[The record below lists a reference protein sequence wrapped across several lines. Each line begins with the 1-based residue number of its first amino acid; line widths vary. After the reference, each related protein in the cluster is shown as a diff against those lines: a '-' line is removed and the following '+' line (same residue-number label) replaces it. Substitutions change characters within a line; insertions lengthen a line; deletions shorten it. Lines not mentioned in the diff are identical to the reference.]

1 MQSSRLLL
9 LVLFLLAWS
18 ALLKVVV
25 AKEPWS
31 DPRLPVQKGLAW
43 WLDASHP
50 SKEAPPTSVPSQPL
64 DRWWDGSGNRRDLHV
79 PSASSQ
85 PIWYRTGDT
94 AIVRMDGIDDVMRG
108 VQSPGDLAEFEL
120 WVVAVPR
127 ANPGIFRGLLAFNGR
142 DQKDYESGFNLDL
155 GPTATAEWTTLNLEA
170 RGAGG
175 ATNLLSQPR
184 PWRKPARIYVQA
196 TTDQFSVKIDG
207 EQNGVRKRKEPKMA
221 WDELT
226 LGARFYNNQQGP
238 QQIAG
243 PGAWDIAELLL
254 YDRPLVEDER
264 IQVET
269 YLSEKYAG
277 LAATLPASTE
287 ASDPWPHVD
296 DPPAVQM
303 LVPGFDA
310 IPLPIDLP
318 NINNL
323 LYRHDE
329 VLVAMGYNGNVWLL
343 KDTDGDGIEDHAK
356 LFWDA
361 GNQLRGPIGMDW
373 TPPGYPHGQ
382 GAVIASKGQ
391 VTLVF
396 DRDGDDVADGTQVL
410 AGGWPEIAQ
419 SVDTLGIA
427 FHPKDHS
434 LWFGRGTGDYTQ
446 AYRIDGNGKA
456 AYHLKEETGTIQRLS
471 ADLKE
476 RKIVA
481 TGIRFPVALRF
492 NAQGDLFA
500 TEQEGATWLS
510 NGNPWDELL
519 HIQTGRHYG
528 FPPYH
533 PVHLPNVQDEP
544 SVYDYQPQHQ
554 STCGLAFNETG
565 FQNSVSFGPEH
576 WRGDAFVCG
585 YSRGKLYRTALAKT
599 PWGYVAGNQLIG
611 CLQQLTVDAAVGPDG
626 SLTVACHSGGP
637 DWGSGPQGKGTLYR
651 IVYRDH
657 QTPQPVHIW
666 ADGPR
671 RLQVGFDR
679 PVPLEWGKQLLER
692 AVVERGPFVYPGD
705 RFESLWPGYGVV
717 QMQRQS
723 KRQRIPIHTAQ
734 WSPDGRTL
742 SLETD
747 AIDVAESFALTIPSL
762 LPENQGAIPVAK
774 DSESD
779 AKVPVSIHP
788 ETIRPIPDTE
798 LGFDLHGVE
807 STWQPMTGPA
817 LRAILPHPDPIVARK
832 LSGNS
837 DPQTMLLKSID
848 APGTLTY
855 AMRLDTDHLVF
866 PHVQPNSTL
875 DFAYPEATVELV
887 AEGNAPFQVRF
898 SEPIDSSGKDSSDE
912 SPWIDA
918 IEEQGRWKWSH
929 QAASKANRTGKFLP
943 GTIGPAVDVRIQ
955 TGTNLKRPL
964 QWSIGWRRMDK
975 PDASP
980 LPRPLPVHRFWL
992 PWAIAADSPVP
1003 SKGSLPG
1010 QLAEGD
1016 WGKGRQIFYSST
1028 AGCSRCHAI
1037 HGTGPRIGPDL
1048 TNLIHRDYDSVYRD
1062 IAHPNAAINPDHLS
1076 YNLLTT
1082 DGQLMVGTLEKTSIG
1097 FRIVDAK
1104 GMMQEVSGDDVQMLK
1119 VADKSLMPEG
1129 IPELLGP
1136 DSMKHLMAFLLKPP
1150 PAMPIPEGMPGA
1162 PPLRSRS
1169 EVELALQGS
1178 SLSSDPLRPIRLLLV
1193 AGPKDHGPGE
1203 HDYPAW
1209 QKMWSQ
1215 LMSAAPQV
1223 ELQSAWEW
1231 PDSDQ
1236 WTWADAV
1243 VFFHRGN
1250 WDDQRAVDLDQ
1261 FLQRGGGATWIH
1273 WAVDGRQRGQ
1283 EFAQRIGLAGAG
1295 AIAYRHGPLDLI
1307 FPKENDHP
1315 VRRNLDRLSLV
1326 DESYWNLAGDPTQ
1339 ILTLAD
1345 SLEEG
1350 QPRPQVWVSELGK
1363 GRVFVS
1369 IPGHYSWSFDD
1380 PLFRLL
1386 LLRGIAWTAR
1396 ESVDRWNDLVWPG
1409 AAVAPAARSDRSIPI
1424 PSYPTPERAPR
1435 PIR

>member
-1 MQSSRLLL
+1 MQLNRLIITMLLL
-9 LVLFLLAWS
+9 LAWCS
-18 ALLKVVV
+18 MHQRAD
-25 AKEPWS
+25 AREPWS
-31 DPRLPVQKGLAW
+31 DPRLPVENGLAW

-50 SKEAPPTSVPSQPL
+50 AQQVPPTSASGQPL
-64 DRWWDGSGNRRDLHV
+64 SSWWDASGNRRDLHV
-79 PSASSQ
+79 PTASSQ
-85 PIWYRTGDT
+85 PTWHRTGDT

-108 VQSPGDLAEFEL
+108 VQSPGELSEFDLWL
-120 WVVAVPR
+120 VAVPR
-127 ANPGIFRGLLAFNGR
+127 ANPGIFRGLLAFNR
-142 DQKDYESGFNLDL
+142 REQRDYESGFNLDF
-155 GPTATAEWTTLNLEA
+155 GPTATAEWTMLNLEA

-175 ATNLLSQPR
+175 ATNLLTQPR
-184 PWRKPARIYVQA
+184 PWRQPARIHVQA
-196 TTDQFSVKIDG
+196 AADLFTLWVDG
-207 EQNGVRKRKEPKMA
+207 QSNGVRSRKEPRLA
-221 WDELT
+221 WDEVT
-226 LGARFYNNQQGP
+226 LGARYYNNQEGP

-254 YDRPLVEDER
+254 YDRPLSEEER
-264 IQVET
+264 RQVET
-269 YLSEKYAG
+269 YLSDKYAN

-287 ASDPWPHVD
+287 ASDPWPHFD
-296 DPPAVQM
+296 HPPAVQM
-303 LVPGFDA
+303 LVPGFEA
-310 IPLPIDLP
+310 MELPIELP

-323 LYRHDE
+323 IYRHDE
-329 VLVAMGYNGNVWLL
+329 VLVAMGYNGNLWLL
-343 KDTDGDGIEDHAK
+343 KDTDGDGIEDQAK

-361 GNQLRGPIGMDW
+361 GNQLRGPIGMAW

-391 VTLVF
+391 ITLVF
-396 DRDGDDVADGTQVL
+396 DRDGDDIADGTQVL

-419 SVDTLGIA
+419 SVDTLGVA

-446 AYRIDGNGKA
+446 AYRIDGSGKA
-456 AYHLKEETGTIQRLS
+456 TYQLEEETGTIQRLS

-476 RKIVA
+476 RTTVA

-492 NAQGDLFA
+492 NSLGDLFA
-500 TEQEGATWLS
+500 TEQEGATWLA

-528 FPPYH
+528 FPPFH

-554 STCGLAFNETG
+554 STCGLVFNETA
-565 FQNSVSFGPEH
+565 FQNSLCFGPEP
-576 WRGDAFVCG
+576 WRGNAFVCG

-599 PWGYVAGNQLIG
+599 AWGYVAGNQLIG

-626 SLTVACHSGGP
+626 SMTVACHSGGP

-651 IVYRDH
+651 IVYRNR

-679 PVPLEWGKQLLER
+679 PVPLELGKQMLER
-692 AVVERGPFVYPGD
+692 AVLQRGPFVYPGD
-705 RFESLWPGYGVV
+705 RFERLWPGYGIV

-723 KRQRIPIHTAQ
+723 KRQTIAIHTAQ
-734 WSPDGRTL
+734 WTPDGRTL

-747 AIDVAESFALTIPSL
+747 PIDMAESFALTIPSL
-762 LPENQGAIPVAK
+762 LPESHL
-774 DSESD
+774 DED
-779 AKVPVSIHP
+779 ADTHSSAWNLPA
-788 ETIRPIPDTE
+788 TIRPVPETE

-807 STWQPMTGPA
+807 ATWQSTTGTA
-817 LRAILPHPDPIVARK
+817 LRAILPHPDPLVARK

-837 DPQTMLLKSID
+837 DSQTKLLD
-848 APGTLTY
+848 AIEFPGTMTY

-866 PHVQPNSTL
+866 PHVQADSTL
-875 DFAYPEATVELV
+875 DFAYPEATVELC
-887 AEGNAPFQVRF
+887 AESNAPFQVRF
-898 SEPIDSSGKDSSDE
+898 SQRFDSSGEETSEHATWKDAMED
-912 SPWIDA
+912 
-918 IEEQGRWKWSH
+918 QGRWKWSH
-929 QAASKANRTGKFLP
+929 QTVSKTSRTGKTLP
-943 GTIGPAVDVRIQ
+943 GTIGPAVEVRIR
-955 TGTNLKRPL
+955 TGQKNPL
-964 QWSIGWRRMDK
+964 EWSIGWRRKDK
-975 PDASP
+975 PDASA

-992 PWAIAADSPVP
+992 PWAIATDSPLP
-1003 SKGSLPG
+1003 SKASRSDK
-1010 QLAEGD
+1010 LASGD
-1016 WGKGRQIFYSST
+1016 WGKGRQIFFSST

-1076 YNLLTT
+1076 YNLLTA
-1082 DGQLMVGTLEKTSIG
+1082 DGQLLVGTLEKSTTG
-1097 FRIVDAK
+1097 FRIWDAK
-1104 GMMQEVSGDDVQMLK
+1104 GTLQEVASDDVQTLK

-1129 IPELLGP
+1129 IPELLGE
-1136 DSMKHLMAFLLKPP
+1136 DAMNHLMAFLLQPP
-1150 PAMPIPEGMPGA
+1150 PSMPIPEGMPGA
-1162 PPLRSRS
+1162 PPVRSRS
-1169 EVELALQGS
+1169 EVEQALQGGAVP
-1178 SLSSDPLRPIRLLLV
+1178 SDPLRTIRLLLV

-1236 WTWADAV
+1236 WAWADAV
-1243 VFFHRGN
+1243 VFFQRGN
-1250 WDDQRAVDLDQ
+1250 WDDQRASDLDR

-1273 WAVDGRQRGQ
+1273 WAVDGRQQGEQ
-1283 EFAQRIGLAGAG
+1283 FAQRIGLAGAG
-1295 AIAYRHGPLDLI
+1295 AIAYRHGPLDLV
-1307 FPKENDHP
+1307 FPKESDHP
-1315 VRRNLDRLSLV
+1315 IRRNMERLSLV
-1326 DESYWNLAGDPTQ
+1326 DESYWNLAGDPNQ

-1345 SLEEG
+1345 SMEEG
-1350 QPRPQVWVSELGK
+1350 QLRPQVWVSERGE

-1386 LLRGIAWTAR
+1386 LLRGIAWTAK

-1409 AAVAPAARSDRSIPI
+1409 ASVAPANALESSLPMK
-1424 PSYPTPERAPR
+1424 SYPTPERAPPPTR
-1435 PIR
+1435 

>member
-1 MQSSRLLL
+1 MHQTIG
-9 LVLFLLAWS
+9 
-18 ALLKVVV
+18 

-31 DPRLPVQKGLAW
+31 DPRLPVENGLAW

-50 SKEAPPTSVPSQPL
+50 TQEVPPTSASSQPL
-64 DRWWDGSGNRRDLHV
+64 SRWWDASGNRRDLHV
-79 PSASSQ
+79 PSSASQ
-85 PIWYRTGDT
+85 PTWHRTGDT

-108 VQSPGDLAEFEL
+108 VQSPGELSEFEL
-120 WVVAVPR
+120 WVVAIPR
-127 ANPGIFRGLLAFNGR
+127 SNPGIFRGLLAFNER
-142 DQKDYESGFNLDL
+142 EKRDYESGFNLDL
-155 GPTATAEWTTLNLEA
+155 GPTATAEWTMLNLEA

-175 ATNLLSQPR
+175 ATNLLTQPR
-184 PWRKPARIYVQA
+184 PWRKPARIHVQA
-196 TTDQFSVKIDG
+196 LSDLFTLRIDG
-207 EQNGVRKRKEPKMA
+207 QANGVRARKEPKLA

-226 LGARFYNNQQGP
+226 LGARFYNNQEGH

-254 YDRPLVEDER
+254 YDRPLSEEERLRVEG
-264 IQVET
+264 
-269 YLSEKYAG
+269 YLNDKYAN
-277 LAATLPASTE
+277 LAAALPASTE
-287 ASDPWPHVD
+287 ASDPWPRFDH
-296 DPPAVQM
+296 PPAVQM

-310 IPLPIDLP
+310 IPLPIELP

-343 KDTDGDGIEDHAK
+343 KDSDGDGIEDQAQ

-396 DRDGDDVADGTQVL
+396 DRDGDDIADGTKVL
-410 AGGWPEIAQ
+410 AGGWPEITQ
-419 SVDTLGIA
+419 SVDTLGVA

-456 AYHLKEETGTIQRLS
+456 AYHLEEETGTIQRLS

-476 RKIVA
+476 RTTVA

-492 NAQGDLFA
+492 NGLGDLFA

-554 STCGLAFNETG
+554 STCGLAFNEPR
-565 FQNSVSFGPEH
+565 FQNSLSFGPEH

-599 PWGYVAGNQLIG
+599 AWGYVAGNHLIG

-651 IVYRDH
+651 IVYRDR

-679 PVPLEWGKQLLER
+679 PVPLELGRQMLER
-692 AVVERGPFVYPGD
+692 SVLQRGPFVHPGD

-723 KRQRIPIHTAQ
+723 KRQTIPIHTAQ
-734 WSPDGRTL
+734 WTPDGRTL

-747 AIDVAESFALTIPSL
+747 AIDMAESFALTIPSL
-762 LPENQGAIPVAK
+762 LPESQV
-774 DSESD
+774 DMD
-779 AKVPVSIHP
+779 ANADASASIHP
-788 ETIRPIPDTE
+788 KTLTSVPETE

-807 STWQPMTGPA
+807 ATWQPISGTA
-817 LRAILPHPDPIVARK
+817 RRAILPHPDPIVARK

-837 DPQTMLLKSID
+837 DSQTKLLD
-848 APGTLTY
+848 AIEFPGTLNY
-855 AMRLDTDHLVF
+855 LMRLDTDHLIF

-875 DFAYPEATVELV
+875 DFVYPEATVELC
-887 AEGNAPFQVRF
+887 AESNAPFQVRF
-898 SEPIDSSGKDSSDE
+898 SERFDSSDKASAE
-912 SPWIDA
+912 GALWIDA
-918 IEEQGRWKWSH
+918 VEEQGRWRWSH
-929 QAASKANRTGKFLP
+929 PASSKTSRTGKLLP
-943 GTIGPAVDVRIQ
+943 GTIGPTLEVRIQ
-955 TGTNLKRPL
+955 TGQKRPL
-964 QWSIGWRRMDK
+964 EWSIGWRRKDK
-975 PDASP
+975 PDTSA
-980 LPRPLPVHRFWL
+980 LPRPLPVHRFWV
-992 PWAIAADSPVP
+992 PWAVAADSPLP
-1003 SKGSLPG
+1003 SKAPLPD
-1010 QLAEGD
+1010 QLAAGD
-1016 WGKGRQIFYSST
+1016 WGKGRRIFFSST

-1062 IAHPNAAINPDHLS
+1062 IAHPNAAINPDHLR
-1076 YNLLTT
+1076 YNLLTA
-1082 DGQLMVGTLEKTSIG
+1082 DGQLLVGTLEKTTTG
-1097 FRIVDAK
+1097 FRIWDAK
-1104 GMMQEVSGDDVQMLK
+1104 GTMQEVASDDVQTLK

-1129 IPELLGP
+1129 ISELLGEEE
-1136 DSMKHLMAFLLKPP
+1136 MKHLMAFLLKPP
-1150 PAMPIPEGMPGA
+1150 PGMPIPEGMPGA
-1162 PPLRSRS
+1162 PPIRSRT
-1169 EVELALQGS
+1169 EVERALQGS
-1178 SLSSDPLRPIRLLLV
+1178 FAPSDPLRPIRLLLV

-1236 WTWADAV
+1236 WAWADAV
-1243 VFFHRGN
+1243 VFFQRGN
-1250 WDDQRAVDLDQ
+1250 WDDQRVSQLDQ
-1261 FLQRGGGATWIH
+1261 LLDRGGGVTMIH
-1273 WAVDGRQRGQ
+1273 WAVDGRQRGF
-1283 EFAQRIGLAGAG
+1283 ELSERIGLAKAG
-1295 AIAYRHGPLDLI
+1295 TIAYRHGPLDLV
-1307 FPKENDHP
+1307 FPNDNDHP
-1315 VRRNLDRLSLV
+1315 IRRNLERMSLV
-1326 DESYWNLAGDPTQ
+1326 DESYWNLAGDPNQ

-1345 SLEEG
+1345 SLEGG
-1350 QPRPQVWVSELGK
+1350 QLRPQVWVRELGK

-1409 AAVAPAARSDRSIPI
+1409 AAVAPATTGQS
-1424 PSYPTPERAPR
+1424 PTALSNRPAEIAPL
-1435 PIR
+1435 PTK

>member
-1 MQSSRLLL
+1 MTEVNMPLNRLKIMVLW
-9 LVLFLLAWS
+9 LVAWC
-18 ALLKVVV
+18 AMPEPVGGR
-25 AKEPWS
+25 EPWS
-31 DPRLPVQKGLAW
+31 DPRLPVEKGLAW

-50 SKEAPPTSVPSQPL
+50 AQEPPPNSDTSQPL
-64 DRWWDGSGNRRDLHV
+64 SRWWDASGNRRDLHV
-79 PSASSQ
+79 PTASSQ
-85 PIWYRTGDT
+85 PTWHRTGDT

-108 VQSPGDLAEFEL
+108 VQSPGELSEFEL

-142 DQKDYESGFNLDL
+142 EQRDYESGFNLDF
-155 GPTATAEWTTLNLEA
+155 GPTATAEWTMLNLEA

-175 ATNLLSQPR
+175 ATNLLTQAR
-184 PWRKPARIYVQA
+184 PWRKPAHIHIQA
-196 TTDQFSVKIDG
+196 VTDRFSLRIDG
-207 EQNGVRKRKEPKMA
+207 EPNGVRSRKEPRLA

-226 LGARFYNNQQGP
+226 LGARYYNNQQGP

-254 YDRPLVEDER
+254 YDRPLLEEER
-264 IQVET
+264 IEVER
-269 YLSEKYAG
+269 YLKDKYAN
-277 LAATLPASTE
+277 LEAMLPASTE
-287 ASDPWPHVD
+287 ASDPWPHFD
-296 DPPAVQM
+296 HPPAVQM
-303 LVPGFDA
+303 LVPGFEA
-310 IPLPIDLP
+310 IPLPIELP
-318 NINNL
+318 NVNNL

-343 KDTDGDGIEDHAK
+343 KDTDGDGIEDQAN

-361 GNQLRGPIGMDW
+361 ENQLRGPIGMDW

-391 VTLVF
+391 ITLVF

-410 AGGWPEIAQ
+410 AGGWPEITQ
-419 SVDTLGIA
+419 SVDTLGVA

-456 AYHLKEETGTIQRLS
+456 AYHLEEETGTIQRLS

-476 RKIVA
+476 RTIVA
-481 TGIRFPVALRF
+481 TGIRFPVAMRF
-492 NAQGDLFA
+492 NALGDLFA

-565 FQNSVSFGPEH
+565 FQNSIAFGPEH

-651 IVYRDH
+651 IVYRDR

-671 RLQVGFDR
+671 RLQIGFDR
-679 PVPLEWGKQLLER
+679 PVPLEWGKQMLEQ
-692 AVVERGPFVYPGD
+692 AVLQRGPFVYPGD

-723 KRQRIPIHTAQ
+723 KRQTLKIHTAQ

-747 AIDVAESFALTIPSL
+747 PIDMAESFALTIPSL
-762 LPENQGAIPVAK
+762 MPESQGDKNADAQASAPVHPATIP
-774 DSESD
+774 S
-779 AKVPVSIHP
+779 VP
-788 ETIRPIPDTE
+788 ETE

-807 STWQPMTGPA
+807 ATWQPLNGTA

-837 DPQTMLLKSID
+837 DPQTKLLD
-848 APGTLTY
+848 AIEFPGTLTY

-866 PHVQPNSTL
+866 PHVQPDSTL

-887 AEGNAPFQVRF
+887 AESNAPFQVRF
-898 SEPIDSSGKDSSDE
+898 SEPIDSSGKVSSE
-912 SPWIDA
+912 EASWIDA
-918 IEEQGRWKWSH
+918 IEQQGRWTWSH
-929 QAASKANRTGKFLP
+929 PARSQTSRTGKTLP
-943 GTIGPAVDVRIQ
+943 GTIGPALDVRIR
-955 TGTNLKRPL
+955 TGQHRPL
-964 QWSIGWRRMDK
+964 AWSIGWQRKDK
-975 PDASP
+975 PDTSA

-992 PWAIAADSPVP
+992 PWAIAANSPSP
-1003 SKGSLPG
+1003 SKAAWSD
-1010 QLAEGD
+1010 QLAAGD
-1016 WGKGRQIFYSST
+1016 WGKGRQVFHSST

-1037 HGTGPRIGPDL
+1037 HGNGPRIGPDL

-1076 YNLLTT
+1076 YNLLTA
-1082 DGQLMVGTLEKTSIG
+1082 DGQLLVGTLEKTSTG
-1097 FRIVDAK
+1097 FRIWDAM
-1104 GMMQEVSGDDVQMLK
+1104 GRMQDVASEDVQTLK

-1129 IPELLGP
+1129 ILELLGE

-1150 PAMPIPEGMPGA
+1150 PSMPIPDGMLGA
-1162 PPLRSRS
+1162 QPIRSRS
-1169 EVELALQGS
+1169 QVEEALQGS
-1178 SLSSDPLRPIRLLLV
+1178 SAPTDPLRPIRLLLV

-1209 QKMWSQ
+1209 QTMWSQ

-1236 WTWADAV
+1236 WAWADAV
-1243 VFFHRGN
+1243 VFFQRGN
-1250 WDDQRAVDLDQ
+1250 WDDQRATDLDR
-1261 FLQRGGGATWIH
+1261 FLQRGGGVTLIH
-1273 WAVDGRQRGQ
+1273 WAVDGRQRGE

-1295 AIAYRHGPLDLI
+1295 AIAYRHGPLELI
-1307 FPKENDHP
+1307 FPKESDHP
-1315 VRRNLDRLSLV
+1315 IRRNLERMNLV
-1326 DESYWNLAGDPTQ
+1326 DESYWNLAGDPNQ
-1339 ILTLAD
+1339 ILRLAD

-1350 QPRPQVWVSELGK
+1350 QLRPQVWVNELDK

-1369 IPGHYSWSFDD
+1369 IPGHYSWSFND

-1386 LLRGIAWTAR
+1386 LLREIG
-1396 ESVDRWNDLVWPG
+1396 
-1409 AAVAPAARSDRSIPI
+1409 
-1424 PSYPTPERAPR
+1424 RAHV
-1435 PIR
+1435 

>member
-1 MQSSRLLL
+1 M
-9 LVLFLLAWS
+9 LVLLAWC
-18 ALLKVVV
+18 AVHENVG

-31 DPRLPVQKGLAW
+31 DPRLPVERGLAW

-50 SKEAPPTSVPSQPL
+50 SQETPPTSASNQPL
-64 DRWWDGSGNRRDLHV
+64 SRWWDASGNRRDLHV

-85 PIWYRTGDT
+85 PNWHRTGDT

-108 VQSPGDLAEFEL
+108 VQSPGELSEFEL

-142 DQKDYESGFNLDL
+142 EQRDYESGFNLDL
-155 GPTATAEWTTLNLEA
+155 GPSATAEWAMLNLEG

-175 ATNLLSQPR
+175 ATNLLTQPR
-184 PWRKPARIYVQA
+184 PWRKPTRIHVQA
-196 TTDQFSVKIDG
+196 ATDRFTLRIDG
-207 EQNGVRKRKEPKMA
+207 EKNGVRGRTEPTLS

-243 PGAWDIAELLL
+243 HGAWDIAELLL
-254 YDRPLVEDER
+254 YDRSLLEEER
-264 IQVET
+264 IQVES
-269 YLSEKYAG
+269 YLSDKYKG
-277 LAATLPASTE
+277 LAATLPSSTE
-287 ASDPWPHVD
+287 ASDPWPRYD
-296 DPPAVQM
+296 QPPAVQM
-303 LVPGFDA
+303 LVPGFEA

-343 KDTDGDGIEDHAK
+343 KDTDGDGIEDQAK

-391 VTLVF
+391 ITLVF
-396 DRDGDDVADGTQVL
+396 DRDGDDIADGTQVL
-410 AGGWPEIAQ
+410 AGGWQEISQ
-419 SVDTLGIA
+419 SVDTLGVA

-456 AYHLKEETGTIQRLS
+456 SYQLGEETGTIQRLS

-476 RKIVA
+476 RTIVA
-481 TGIRFPVALRF
+481 TGIRFPVSLRF
-492 NAQGDLFA
+492 NTLGDLFA
-500 TEQEGATWLS
+500 TEQEGATWLP

-544 SVYDYQPQHQ
+544 SVFDYQPQHQ
-554 STCGLAFNETG
+554 STCGLAFNESG
-565 FQNSVSFGPEH
+565 FHNSLSFGPEH

-599 PWGYVAGNQLIG
+599 PWGYVAGNQLVG
-611 CLQQLTVDAAVGPDG
+611 CLQHLTVDAAVGPDG

-637 DWGSGPQGKGTLYR
+637 DWGSGPQGKGMLYR
-651 IVYRDH
+651 IVYRDR
-657 QTPQPVHIW
+657 QAPQPVHIW

-671 RLQVGFDR
+671 RLQIGFDR
-679 PVPLEWGKQLLER
+679 PVPLEWGKQILGR
-692 AVVERGPFVYPGD
+692 AVLQRGPFVHPGD

-723 KRQRIPIHTAQ
+723 KRQTIPIHTAH

-747 AIDVAESFALTIPSL
+747 AIDIAESFALTIPSL
-762 LPENQGAIPVAK
+762 QPDTQGEILENPGDTKSK
-774 DSESD
+774 DEAS
-779 AKVPVSIHP
+779 VSILP
-788 ETIRPIPDTE
+788 ATIRSVPEVE

-807 STWQPMTGPA
+807 ATWQPITGTT

-837 DPQTMLLKSID
+837 DSQNKLLEGIET
-848 APGTLTY
+848 PGTLTY
-855 AMRLDTDHLVF
+855 TMRLDTDHLAF
-866 PHVQPNSTL
+866 PHVQPNTTL

-887 AEGNAPFQVRF
+887 AESNAPFQVRF
-898 SEPIDSSGKDSSDE
+898 LEPIDSSGKATSE
-912 SPWIDA
+912 EAPWIDA
-918 IEEQGRWKWSH
+918 IAEQGRWRWS
-929 QAASKANRTGKFLP
+929 QPVRSQANRTGKMLP
-943 GTIGPAVDVRIQ
+943 GAIGPKFEVRIRTEQ
-955 TGTNLKRPL
+955 SRPL
-964 QWSIGWRRMDK
+964 EWSIGWLRKDK

-992 PWAIAADSPVP
+992 PWAIASDSPPP
-1003 SKGSLPG
+1003 SKASGSD
-1010 QLAEGD
+1010 QLAAGD

-1028 AGCSRCHAI
+1028 AGCSRCHSV

-1082 DGQLMVGTLEKTSIG
+1082 DGQLLVGTLEKIAKG
-1097 FRIVDAK
+1097 FRIWDAK
-1104 GMMQEVSGDDVQMLK
+1104 GTMHDFASDEVQMLK

-1129 IPELLGP
+1129 IPELLGK
-1136 DSMKHLMAFLLKPP
+1136 DSMEHLMAFLLKPP
-1150 PAMPIPEGMPGA
+1150 PSMPIPEGMPGA

-1169 EVELALQGS
+1169 EVEQALQGS
-1178 SLSSDPLRPIRLLLV
+1178 SIPSDPLRTIRLLLV

-1231 PDSDQ
+1231 PDGDQ
-1236 WTWADAV
+1236 WAWADAV
-1243 VFFHRGN
+1243 VFFQRGN
-1250 WDDQRAVDLDQ
+1250 WDDQRATDLDH
-1261 FLQRGGGATWIH
+1261 FLQRGGGVTWIH
-1273 WAVDGRQRGQ
+1273 WAVDGRQRGE

-1295 AIAYRHGPLDLI
+1295 AIAYRHGPLDLV
-1307 FPKENDHP
+1307 FPKESDHP
-1315 VRRNLDRLSLV
+1315 IRRNLERLSLV
-1326 DESYWNLAGDPTQ
+1326 DESYWNLAGDPTR

-1345 SLEEG
+1345 SLEES
-1350 QPRPQVWVSELGK
+1350 QLRPQVWASELGK

-1409 AAVAPAARSDRSIPI
+1409 AAVAPAASGKSPSISSTRSNEIAPPPI
-1424 PSYPTPERAPR
+1424 QVIVLSAK
-1435 PIR
+1435 